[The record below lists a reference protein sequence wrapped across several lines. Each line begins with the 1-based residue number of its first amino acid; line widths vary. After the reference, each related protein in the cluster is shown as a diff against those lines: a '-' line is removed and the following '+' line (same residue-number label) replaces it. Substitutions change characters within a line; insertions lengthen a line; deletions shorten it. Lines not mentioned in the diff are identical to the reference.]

1 MASTILPEGK
11 YLVKTTSNG
20 LFIYEVDKIVVDTIG
35 DIVTLYAEQDKIA
48 VYNWSNIEFITP
60 QFEKTEE

>member
-35 DIVTLYAEQDKIA
+35 DIVTLYAGEEKT
-48 VYNWSNIEFITP
+48 VVFNWSNIEYIIPET
-60 QFEKTEE
+60 KTEE